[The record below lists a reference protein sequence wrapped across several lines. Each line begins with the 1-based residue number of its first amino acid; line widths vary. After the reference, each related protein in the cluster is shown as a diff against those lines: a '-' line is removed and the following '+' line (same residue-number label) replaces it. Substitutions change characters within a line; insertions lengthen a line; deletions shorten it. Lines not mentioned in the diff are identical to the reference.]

1 VVVCILPF
9 VLLVVA
15 GGAFLVS
22 DEMVLREVL
31 DRLGAL
37 LPVYHSEMESMLRG
51 VISARGVSSVVGTL
65 ILLLFASQ
73 LFAATRLVLNRMFQ
87 RRGRSLIHGMLYDLW
102 MILVLAA
109 LFLGTMGVSAVF
121 TWLRGLS
128 LLGDG
133 NAASTVFHWA
143 GLLLILLFDV
153 ALFAVVYRY
162 VPTRRVGWGSV
173 LAGSLATALL
183 WEVAKELFRLY
194 IEEVGVYSAVYGS
207 LGVTI
212 AVMMWIYY
220 TAIVFVLGA
229 ALIRVLEERGPAPPV

>member
-1 VVVCILPF
+1 VVCIVPF

-22 DEMVLREVL
+22 DEMVLRQVM

-51 VISARGVSSVVGTL
+51 VVSARGVSSVVGTL
-65 ILLLFASQ
+65 ILFLFASQ
-73 LFAATRLVLNRMFQ
+73 LFAATRLVLNRIFQ
-87 RRGRSLIHGMLYDLW
+87 RKGRSLIHGLLYDLW
-102 MILVLAA
+102 MILVLAT
-109 LFLGTMGVSAVF
+109 LFLVTIGISAGF
-121 TWLRGLS
+121 TWVRGLS
-128 LLGDG
+128 LLGSG
-133 NAASTVFHWA
+133 SGASAVFHWA

-162 VPTRRVGWGSV
+162 VPTRRVEWGSV

-194 IEEVGVYSAVYGS
+194 IEDVGVYSAVYGS

-229 ALIRVLEERGPAPPV
+229 VLIRVLEERAAPPSV